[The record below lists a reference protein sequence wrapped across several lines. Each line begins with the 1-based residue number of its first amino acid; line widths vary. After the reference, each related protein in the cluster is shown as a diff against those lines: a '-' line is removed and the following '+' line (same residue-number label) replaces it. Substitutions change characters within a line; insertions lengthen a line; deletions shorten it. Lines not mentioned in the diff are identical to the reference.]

1 MTTDEQ
7 VVEVAAEEK
16 VGEVAAEE
24 KVEEVILPKGK
35 RYLSIHK

>member
-16 VGEVAAEE
+16 VGEVASEE